1 MILMLLTPELLTE
14 ALMKSSSK
22 FNVAIRHLII
32 VARFRCNFRL
42 SPNSRLVHEFN
53 RTIEIVCYFNV
64 NLIDVDLEGRGWPN
78 GFRSSSGTS
87 ISVVFV
93 ERELLSIGMMGS
105 RVAFKSSL
113 SNLRFA
119 LLQCH
124 HWEVRASWLFFF
136 LKI

>member
-1 MILMLLTPELLTE
+1 MT
-14 ALMKSSSK
+14 
-22 FNVAIRHLII
+22 
-32 VARFRCNFRL
+32 
-42 SPNSRLVHEFN
+42 
-53 RTIEIVCYFNV
+53 EIVCYFNV
-64 NLIDVDLEGRGWPN
+64 NLIDVDIEGRGWPN

-113 SNLRFA
+113 SNLGFA
-119 LLQCH
+119 LLQCR
-124 HWEVRASWLFFF
+124 HWKVRASWLFFF